1 MTRFLGEIAALG
13 AACLWAIATVGYQRA
28 GKTIPPLLLNL
39 SKGAIAIVFL
49 LLTLMVQ
56 AQPLPWAER
65 PSLGM
70 LLLSG
75 VVGIGLGD
83 TFLFYAINSLG
94 VRRTLLLSTLAPGL
108 SALLGLITL
117 QENLQFQSWL
127 GIGLTIAGVAWVIA
141 ERTDDSTAAS
151 YGSLQPMAI
160 QVGIL
165 YGLLATLGQAVGAV
179 LSRAAL
185 AETTIDPL
193 WSSLLRLLAGEVALV
208 GWLLTTSPRLTPNL
222 QPTTDLPAQPK
233 IVTKID
239 STVLGVIVFSAFCG
253 TYLGIWLQ
261 QTAIKYT
268 AVGIAQAL
276 SSTSPLLVLPI
287 VAWLGEP
294 ISLRAIVGVLIAIV
308 GITLLFNS

>member
-1 MTRFLGEIAALG
+1 MTRFLGEIAALT

-39 SKGAIAIVFL
+39 LKGVIAIAL
-49 LLTLMVQ
+49 LLFTLILQ
-56 AQPLPWAER
+56 AKPLPLAEWL
-65 PSLGM
+65 SLGL

-94 VRRTLLLSTLAPGL
+94 VRRTLLLGTLAPGL

-117 QENLQFQSWL
+117 QESLRFQSWL

-141 ERTDDSTAAS
+141 ERTDDSAIVS
-151 YGSLQPMAI
+151 NRSLQPTAL

-165 YGLLATLGQAVGAV
+165 YGLLATLGQAIGAV

-193 WSSLLRLLAGEVALV
+193 WSSLLRLVAGEIALV
-208 GWLLTTSPRLTPNL
+208 AWWLATDPWLTPGL
-222 QPTTDLPAQPK
+222 QLKTDIHAQPQ
-233 IVTKID
+233 IVIKID
-239 STVLGVIVFSAFCG
+239 GAVLRVIVFSAFCG

-261 QTAIKYT
+261 QTAIKHT

-276 SSTSPLLVLPI
+276 SSTSPLFVLPI

-294 ISLRAIVGVLIAIV
+294 ISLRAVVGVLIAIT
-308 GITLLFNS
+308 GIVLLFSS